1 MIGETL
7 LAKLLWSSAESYLKD
22 SSSIKSKSEIFREL
36 LYQEVCFNLEVL
48 DLIKQK
54 KDELTDDQLGQLLQ
68 SLDFEKFE
76 SFSQTGIPF
85 KLIIDGKWNKTNF
98 KKFDKR
104 VKNLKYK
111 SELVTRS
118 YHRLKLFKL
127 KEQLGIQSS
136 QLTLNYVIFLFLET
150 KKALK

>member
-7 LAKLLWSSAESYLKD
+7 GKLLWSTTESYLKD
-22 SSSIKSKSEIFREL
+22 KSSIKSKSEIFREL

-48 DLIKQK
+48 NLIKQK
-54 KDELTDDQLGQLLQ
+54 KDKLTNTQLKQLLDA
-68 SLDFEKFE
+68 LDFEKFE
-76 SFSQTGIPF
+76 SFSLTGIPF
-85 KLIIDGKWNKTNF
+85 RSIIDGKWNKKKF
-98 KKFDKR
+98 KKYSKL
-104 VKNLKYK
+104 VENLEYN

-127 KEQLGIQSS
+127 KEQLGIKSS